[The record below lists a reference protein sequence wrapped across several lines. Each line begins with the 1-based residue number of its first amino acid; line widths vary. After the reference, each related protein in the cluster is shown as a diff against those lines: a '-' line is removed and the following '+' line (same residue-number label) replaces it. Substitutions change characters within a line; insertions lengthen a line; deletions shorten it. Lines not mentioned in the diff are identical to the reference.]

1 MKKRIYALALAF
13 SVLLT
18 AAPAGIERLSENHVL
33 ISLYIKDHHVLSAEE
48 IVLQK
53 EAKRE
58 MVTGISHLS
67 GE

>member
-1 MKKRIYALALAF
+1 MKKRIYALTLAF
-13 SVLLT
+13 SMLLT
-18 AAPAGIERLSENHVL
+18 AVPAGIERLSENHVL

-53 EAKRE
+53 GAKRE
-58 MVTGISHLS
+58 MVTGIPYLS

>member
-13 SVLLT
+13 AMLLT
-18 AAPAGIERLSENHVL
+18 AVSAGIERLSENHVL
-33 ISLYIKDHHVLSAEE
+33 IALYIKDHHVLLAEE

-53 EAKRE
+53 GAKRE
-58 MVTGISHLS
+58 MVTGIPHLS